1 MYALVDHQISNPEK
15 FLAITQSGEKFPPGF
30 EVLAFLPDV
39 SHKSATCIW
48 EAPDTASL
56 KDLLDPILGN
66 TSVNS
71 YHEIDESIALGLSKL
86 KEAEMHA

>member
-1 MYALVDHQISNPEK
+1 MYALVHHQISDPEK
-15 FLAITQSGEKFPPGF
+15 FLAITQSEAKFPPGF

-48 EAPDTASL
+48 EAPDTTSL
-56 KDLLDPILGN
+56 KNLLEPVLGN
-66 TSVNS
+66 TSTNS
-71 YHEIDESIALGLSKL
+71 YHQIDESIAQGLSKL